1 MFTRRMFFM
10 ILAASA
16 VVLAPAVAAH
26 EGPRRTQ
33 GMRPA
38 AVSRLGPEVQISVPQ
53 YPECHRYQSD
63 VAFNWNHD
71 EYLVV
76 WHQTWDD
83 GTRQVYARRM
93 STSGQPVAAPFRV
106 TTMSGNEVY
115 PAVAADIPRYFI
127 VYEGRAADPTQYQHI
142 YGRMLAAL
150 AGLSR
155 VPQRVA

>member
-115 PAVAADIPRYFI
+115 PAVAYNASNDEYLLVWMYDVSGDGTRYDIRGRI
-127 VYEGRAADPTQYQHI
+127 VPWNCAAEAP
-142 YGRMLAAL
+142 MC
-150 AGLSR
+150 S
-155 VPQRVA
+155 